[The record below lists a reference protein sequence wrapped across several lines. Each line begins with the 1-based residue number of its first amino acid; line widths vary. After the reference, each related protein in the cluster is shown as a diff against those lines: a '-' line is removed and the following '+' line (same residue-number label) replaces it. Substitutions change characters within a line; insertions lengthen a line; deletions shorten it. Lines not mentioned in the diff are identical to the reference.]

1 MEYNFKT
8 MEDFPVIKCQDLAE
22 AETTIS
28 IMRTEDIAVI
38 YTSDNT
44 ALTKLKKKILANP
57 RDWKITRL
65 YKTAAGEVSG
75 YEITCPKK
83 FISYRLGETEQTEA
97 RKAQSAAA
105 AERLKVLR
113 AKRKSKPTV

>member
-28 IMRTEDIAVI
+28 IARNESVAVI

-44 ALTKLKKKILANP
+44 TLTKLKKRILANP
-57 RDWKITRL
+57 RDWKVSRI
-65 YKTAAGEVSG
+65 YKTAAGDVGG

-83 FISYRLGETEQTEA
+83 FISYRLGEVEQSEA
-97 RKAQSAAA
+97 RKAQTAAA
-105 AERLKVLR
+105 AERLRALR
-113 AKRKSKPTV
+113 AKK